1 MLENFRLQVFH
12 TLAREKSFSKA
23 ARILCLTQPAVSHQI
38 QVLEEYLE
46 ARLFERKKG
55 RVDLTESGRILL
67 RYSEQILGLY
77 ERAEKEIADLT
88 KVSKGRLRIGASTTI
103 GQYLVPRII
112 GEFKERFPGI
122 EIFLINANTQEIA
135 VKLLADSIDLGLVE
149 GPVKDKDILV
159 EKFVEDELVLI
170 SSPKHAWSAKEKID
184 ESELLQESFIMRE
197 EGSGTRKIIKDR
209 LKAAG
214 IDLSQL
220 KIKMEL
226 GNSESIK
233 AAVEA
238 DLGVAIVS
246 KWTILKEKKLDTL
259 KSYSLNEI
267 NLVRYFSII
276 TNQKRFRT
284 KPMEEFLGFLKGFDI
299 ASLSQ

>member
-12 TLAREKSFSKA
+12 ILAKEKSFSKT
-23 ARILCLTQPAVSHQI
+23 ARLLCLSQPAVSHQI

-46 ARLFERKKG
+46 TRLFERKQG
-55 RVDLTESGRILL
+55 GVDLTESGRILL
-67 RYSEQILGLY
+67 KYSEQILGLY

-88 KVSKGRLRIGASTTI
+88 EVSKGRLRIGASTTI

-184 ESELLQESFIMRE
+184 KSELLQESFIMRE
-197 EGSGTRKIIKDR
+197 EGSGTRKVIKNR

-246 KWTILKEKKLDTL
+246 KWTILKEKKLAIL
-259 KSYSLNEI
+259 RSYSLNEI

-276 TNQKRFRT
+276 INQKRFRT

>member
-12 TLAREKSFSKA
+12 TLAKEKSFSKTA
-23 ARILCLTQPAVSHQI
+23 KLLCLTQPAVSHQI

-55 RVDLTESGRILL
+55 KVSLTGSGEILL
-67 RYSEQILGLY
+67 KYSEQILNLY

-88 KVSKGRLRIGASTTI
+88 EVSKGRLRIGASTTI

-112 GEFKERFPGI
+112 GEFKERFGGI

-135 VKLLADSIDLGLVE
+135 AKLLADSIDLGLVE
-149 GPVKDKDILV
+149 GPVENKDISV
-159 EKFVEDELVLI
+159 ERFIEDELVLI
-170 SSPKHAWSAKEKID
+170 ASPKHSWAAKEKI
-184 ESELLQESFIMRE
+184 EKAELLQESFIMRE
-197 EGSGTRKIIKDR
+197 EGSGTRKVIKER

-214 IDLSQL
+214 ISSSKL

-238 DLGVAIVS
+238 NLGVAIIS
-246 KWTILKEKKLDTL
+246 KWTLLKEKKLNTL
-259 KSYSLNEI
+259 RSYSLDGV
-267 NLVRYFSII
+267 NLMRHFSII
-276 TNQKRFRT
+276 INKKRFKT
-284 KPMEEFLGFLKGFDI
+284 KPMEEFLRFLKGFDI
-299 ASLSQ
+299 TSLS